1 MGARGLPRVGRG
13 VGGTVQRTSLVRL
26 RNLRW
31 LLPVLLAVLF
41 TLGDTVAAN
50 SGKLYLGGVTL
61 PIKLVIFSAL
71 FVALFIVADNALNRL
86 FEPGGSPPNRAPGK
100 SIRVPVRRL
109 QEVQHAQA
117 VDNDPYMLDP
127 LAYRAAPRRILVGHL
142 SAALGALWARNPLR
156 PPSLCDDPAAG
167 CVCRPGSGPL

>member
-1 MGARGLPRVGRG
+1 M
-13 VGGTVQRTSLVRL
+13 QRTSLVRL

-86 FEPGGSPPNRAPGK
+86 FEPGGSPP
-100 SIRVPVRRL
+100 
-109 QEVQHAQA
+109 
-117 VDNDPYMLDP
+117 
-127 LAYRAAPRRILVGHL
+127 
-142 SAALGALWARNPLR
+142 
-156 PPSLCDDPAAG
+156 
-167 CVCRPGSGPL
+167 

>member
-1 MGARGLPRVGRG
+1 MGRG

-71 FVALFIVADNALNRL
+71 FVARLSLRTTPSTVYSNR
-86 FEPGGSPPNRAPGK
+86 GGFAP
-100 SIRVPVRRL
+100 
-109 QEVQHAQA
+109 
-117 VDNDPYMLDP
+117 
-127 LAYRAAPRRILVGHL
+127 
-142 SAALGALWARNPLR
+142 
-156 PPSLCDDPAAG
+156 
-167 CVCRPGSGPL
+167 

>member
-1 MGARGLPRVGRG
+1 M
-13 VGGTVQRTSLVRL
+13 QRTSLVRL

-71 FVALFIVADNALNRL
+71 FVALFIVADNVLNRI
-86 FEPGGSPPNRAPGK
+86 FEPGGFAP
-100 SIRVPVRRL
+100 
-109 QEVQHAQA
+109 
-117 VDNDPYMLDP
+117 
-127 LAYRAAPRRILVGHL
+127 
-142 SAALGALWARNPLR
+142 
-156 PPSLCDDPAAG
+156 
-167 CVCRPGSGPL
+167 